1 MKNDS
6 LALVNEIVIA
16 CFFGTWIVLGIGG
29 TVVFFVRKDVA
40 FKRKW
45 WPWYVI
51 LAGGLF
57 VLFATAIAV
66 LETRSL
72 KALALL
78 IVMVPF
84 VALTSYLNLR
94 FIKFCDGCGATA
106 YDMNWFAPMRFCP
119 KCGTEFGAKPVVPG
133 DHLE

>member
-1 MKNDS
+1 LKHDT
-6 LALVNEIVIA
+6 LALVEEIVIA
-16 CFFGTWIVLGIGG
+16 SFFGTWFVLGLGG
-29 TVVFFVRKDVA
+29 WIVFFARKDVG

-45 WPWYVI
+45 WPRYI
-51 LAGGLF
+51 LLGGGLF
-57 VLFATAIAV
+57 VLFSAAIGV

-78 IVMVPF
+78 LFVVPW
-84 VALTSYLNLR
+84 VTLTAYLNLR